1 MSPTTSTVMSLGSM
15 PGSSTRIVRFPSS
28 TNDSI
33 GGFRAA
39 DLICRRKGTVLY
51 GAARPASR
59 ARMGLEVTETPVR
72 SPKANSLCE
81 RLVGTL
87 RRECLDWIIPLTEE
101 HLREALRSWLL
112 HYNRGRPHTSL
123 GPGLPD
129 PLNLAARAQRQWHR
143 FDRSSRVVG
152 HSVLNGLHHE
162 YSLLARAA

>member
-51 GAARPASR
+51 GAASPASI
-59 ARMGLEVTETPVR
+59 ARMGLEVIETPVR
-72 SPKANSLCE
+72 SPKANSPCE

-101 HLREALRSWLL
+101 HLRKTLRSWLSITIEAD
-112 HYNRGRPHTSL
+112 HTL
-123 GPGLPD
+123 LWGQAFLI
-129 PLNLAARAQRQWHR
+129 PLNFPVPSNARGIVSTDQAESWRTP
-143 FDRSSRVVG
+143 S
-152 HSVLNGLHHE
+152 
-162 YSLLARAA
+162 